1 MKPIKSVRA
10 FTLIEVLIVMS
21 LLSIMV
27 VLLFGTLKI
36 SAESWEHGE
45 DKISEVNEV
54 AVVYNFF
61 QRHLLSTK
69 PLWDDFSEPES
80 KVLSFQG
87 NEQSLTFV
95 SSFPASADR
104 PGMQLFTV
112 KIEDQYEP
120 ASIEVLM
127 SPFFPANEGEEIA
140 KEQITLVKRVKNF
153 KLGYFGENLE
163 TGQVDWQDR
172 WLDREILPSMVKI
185 EIALNNGVFWPVMIF
200 PLKITGT
207 ADLADITG
215 ATVGNEDDEDG
226 DKLDGNEND
235 SAAEMDSGE
244 EQ

>member
-36 SAESWEHGE
+36 SADSWEHGE
-45 DKISEVNEV
+45 DKISEVNEI

-80 KVLSFQG
+80 RVLSFQG
-87 NEQSLTFV
+87 SEQSLQFV

-104 PGMQLFTV
+104 PGLQLFTV
-112 KIEDQYEP
+112 KILDQFEP
-120 ASIEVLM
+120 ATIDVVM
-127 SPFFPANEGEEIA
+127 SPFFRANEGEEIA
-140 KEQITLVKRVKNF
+140 KEQITLVKEVSHF

-163 TGQVDWQDR
+163 TGQVDWQDQ
-172 WLDREILPSMVKI
+172 WQDRESLPRMVKI
-185 EIALNNGVFWPVMIF
+185 EIALTNGVFWPVMIF
-200 PLKITGT
+200 PLKITE
-207 ADLADITG
+207 AANLADITSV
-215 ATVGNEDDEDG
+215 TLFDEDNEDGDDEDG
-226 DKLDGNEND
+226 
-235 SAAEMDSGE
+235 AEDMDNGE
-244 EQ
+244 DE